1 MIPSPPTPASIVMG
15 LSLALRM
22 ALGQEEPG
30 RLKTR
35 FEKMWGKA
43 VWEALWFRLILL
55 VANGTLMVGLDHLN
69 LIPLLV
75 VVALVDTLSYP
86 VVSHFALQAIGM
98 AERFPLFI
106 LSMTLV
112 GNLRIIL
119 IMTTLLATGGGS
131 GMAGNIIMLAVAVW
145 MIWAAWFAASRSL
158 GRKGWLGAG
167 MLVLMM
173 FTEILNALVILTFV
187 QPLADG
193 ISQ

>member
-22 ALGQEEPG
+22 ALGQEEPD
-30 RLKTR
+30 RFKAK
-35 FEKMWGKA
+35 FEKMWSKA
-43 VWEALWFRLILL
+43 VWEALWFRLMLL
-55 VANGTLMVGLDHLN
+55 VANGTLMVGLDHVN

-86 VVSHFALQAIGM
+86 VVSHFALQAINM

-106 LSMTLV
+106 LSVTLV

-119 IMTTLLATGGGS
+119 IMTALLSTGGG
-131 GMAGNIIMLAVAVW
+131 GVAGNTILLAVAVW

-158 GRKGWLGAG
+158 GRKGWLGVG

-173 FTEILNALVILTFV
+173 FTEVLNALVILTFV
-187 QPLADG
+187 HPLAAE